1 MSAYKLPKSN
11 SLGQASVEFLLLAGI
26 VCIALALGSPSAL
39 EQVISALQSAY
50 LSFSNAMSM
59 P

>member
-1 MSAYKLPKSN
+1 MGYSDQTDPNQY
-11 SLGQASVEFLLLAGI
+11 GQATMEFLLLAGL
-26 VCIALALGSPSAL
+26 VGIALALGSPSVL
-39 EQVISALQSAY
+39 EQLISALQTAY

>member
-1 MSAYKLPKSN
+1 MSSSN
-11 SLGQASVEFLLLAGI
+11 RTDRKNFGQATTEFLLLAGL
-26 VCIALALGSPSAL
+26 VGIALALGTPSVL
-39 EQVISALQSAY
+39 EQLISALQTAY